1 VGKEAVQFGNSPC
14 LLRIR
19 SMYSALRPSEKRI
32 AQYIME
38 NADHVIHLTITE
50 VGQQCQVS
58 EATVVK
64 FAQRLG
70 YDGFHDLKIRLAT
83 ELHPKEESIYG
94 EIHVD
99 DPMDVVQSKVF
110 DSTLKALQ
118 ETKQLLNPVQ
128 TAQAVELISQARLIN
143 LFGVGASGLV
153 CLDAEEKFTRI
164 GLLARA
170 YRDSRSQ
177 AVAASLM
184 RECDVAIAVSYS
196 GETPDVVYAF
206 RTARE
211 AGAKCIAI
219 TNYSGSQIT
228 EYAQITLLTSAPIP
242 VFRSGAMASRIA
254 QLSVIDTL
262 FVGTAI
268 RRYAETLK
276 ALEQTEQALRGEQML
291 RKGGLQREP

>member
-1 VGKEAVQFGNSPC
+1 
-14 LLRIR
+14 
-19 SMYSALRPSEKRI
+19 M
-32 AQYIME
+32 
-38 NADHVIHLTITE
+38 
-50 VGQQCQVS
+50 
-58 EATVVK
+58 
-64 FAQRLG
+64 
-70 YDGFHDLKIRLAT
+70 
-83 ELHPKEESIYG
+83 
-94 EIHVD
+94 
-99 DPMDVVQSKVF
+99 
-110 DSTLKALQ
+110 
-118 ETKQLLNPVQ
+118 
-128 TAQAVELISQARLIN
+128 
-143 LFGVGASGLV
+143 
-153 CLDAEEKFTRI
+153 
-164 GLLARA
+164 
-170 YRDSRSQ
+170 
-177 AVAASLM
+177 AASLM